1 MRVIEIKEPGGPE
14 VLVVGERPMPEPA
27 AGEVLIKVAAAGI
40 NRPDVFQRQGNYAPP
55 PGASDIPGLE
65 VAGEIVAG
73 SVEGSDFK
81 VGDQVCALVAGG
93 GYAEYCV
100 APIEQCLPIP
110 KGLSLIEAAGL
121 PETYY
126 TVWSNVFDRGRLSSG
141 EALLVHGGASGIG
154 TTAIQ
159 LAVAMGNR
167 VFATVGS
174 DERVSAVQS
183 LGAIGINYKTQD
195 FVEEVRAQTDKRGVD
210 VILDMVAGD
219 YIARDLKCLAEDG
232 RIVIIATLGGTKSSF
247 DANALMRRRQTIT
260 GSTLRP
266 RPVSFK
272 AEIAKNLQTHVW
284 PLLEAGKIK
293 PIIHATIDLSEA
305 SKGHAMMEAGEQIG
319 KIIMTV

>member
-14 VLVVGERPMPEPA
+14 ALVEGERPMPEPGP
-27 AGEVLIKVAAAGI
+27 GEVLIKVAAAGI

-65 VAGEIVAG
+65 VAGEIVSG
-73 SVEGSDFK
+73 SVEGSAFK
-81 VGDQVCALVAGG
+81 VGDSVCALVAGG

-126 TVWSNVFDRGRLSSG
+126 TVWSNVFDRGRLSAG
-141 EALLVHGGASGIG
+141 ESLLVHGGASGIG

-159 LAVAMGNR
+159 LAVAMGNK
-167 VFATVGS
+167 VYATVGS
-174 DERVSAVQS
+174 DQRVKAVQA
-183 LGAIGINYKTQD
+183 LGAIGINYKTHD
-195 FVEEVRAQTDKRGVD
+195 FVEEIRAQTDKRGVD

-232 RIVIIATLGGTKSSF
+232 RIVIIATLGGNESSF
-247 DANALMRRRQTIT
+247 NSSALMRKRQTIT

-266 RPVSFK
+266 RSVAFK
-272 AEIAKNLQTHVW
+272 AEIAKNLETHVW

-293 PIIHATIDLSEA
+293 PIIHTTVDLSQA

-319 KIIMTV
+319 KIIMTT